1 MPLSTGERA
10 AARKGRVK
18 APEAIEGEEGS
29 GVEIFR
35 YGKAEIDHLKRRDKK
50 LGAAIDMIGAIER
63 EIRPDPLE
71 AATAIERLFS

>member
-1 MPLSTGERA
+1 M
-10 AARKGRVK
+10 
-18 APEAIEGEEGS
+18 
-29 GVEIFR
+29 EIFR

-63 EIRPDPLE
+63 EIRPDPFE